1 MEYYFAVCYH
11 KIKLKIESFAEGV
24 FLMGESGVLN
34 KTATDLSPI
43 KSSFLSANGTR
54 YHLHPELIKICETTE
69 MCCLCV
75 LCLHLVD
82 EEIAIGSINLNLPG
96 AEVKLAKRDLYRQKN
111 QRKNHVHC
119 SRL

>member
-1 MEYYFAVCYH
+1 VEYYFAVCYH

-54 YHLHPELIKICETTE
+54 YHLHPELIKICGTTE

-96 AEVKLAKRDLYRQKN
+96 NTIDCATIRSFLYKRRYNNVWLI
-111 QRKNHVHC
+111 
-119 SRL
+119 